1 MILILLGAPGAGKGT
16 QAEKLVEE
24 YGLQHLSTGDLLRS
38 AVSDNT
44 ELGRLAKRYMDQGQ
58 LVPDDV
64 ILGIIRGYLKEH
76 AGEGVLFDG
85 FPRTVVQAEGLDGIL
100 NGVEART
107 ISLVVDD
114 QRVIERL
121 SARRSCRACG
131 RVYNPALGINP
142 ASPDRCAC
150 GGEIYQR
157 DDDKEETI
165 RNRLKTYHAQTEPII
180 DFYSKKGLV
189 RKIDGTG
196 SMKEVEEEIKR
207 KIGA

>member
-157 DDDKEETI
+157 DDDKAETI
-165 RNRLKTYHAQTEPII
+165 
-180 DFYSKKGLV
+180 
-189 RKIDGTG
+189 
-196 SMKEVEEEIKR
+196 
-207 KIGA
+207 